1 MSNEP
6 FDSDKA
12 AIATSKL
19 WLSLGELI
27 AAAIPGAVED
37 GDMVKAVHWATCA
50 EACYWKATG
59 EADTHDVKD
68 VLAQSQVTP
77 TERLP

>member
-1 MSNEP
+1 MSEDG
-6 FDSDKA
+6 FDSQKA
-12 AIATSKL
+12 GEATTKL

-37 GDMVKAVHWATCA
+37 GEMVKAVHWATCA

-68 VLAQSQVTP
+68 ILAITSAQRKG
-77 TERLP
+77 EA